1 MLVACRDLFYFVI
14 VFSKNSVIKKK
25 TIFSL
30 KPLTVHD
37 INKNIRKLAK
47 DHSHGI
53 GHKSYGSTAN
63 QLHTLSL
70 TLESSTIPVHGRRSV
85 VQIIISQQVSL
96 SLALL
101 PLH

>member
-1 MLVACRDLFYFVI
+1 MY
-14 VFSKNSVIKKK
+14 
-25 TIFSL
+25 SL

-47 DHSHGI
+47 DH
-53 GHKSYGSTAN
+53 KSYGSTAN
-63 QLHTLSL
+63 DQLHTL

>member
-25 TIFSL
+25 KPIYSL

-47 DHSHGI
+47 DH
-53 GHKSYGSTAN
+53 KSYGSTAN
-63 QLHTLSL
+63 QLHTL